1 MLKRKMIRDM
11 IEYKVQFISIF
22 LMAFIGV
29 SVLTGMYMDTIN
41 FETTL
46 DDYYEET
53 NLILMPAFGNNFYL
67 IPSISNM
74 NAATTLIIILSITIA
89 TNMLFSYK
97 IKKLDMA
104 DSLKELER

>member
-53 NLILMPAFGNNFYL
+53 NL
-67 IPSISNM
+67 
-74 NAATTLIIILSITIA
+74 
-89 TNMLFSYK
+89 
-97 IKKLDMA
+97 A
-104 DSLKELER
+104 DGWIYSDHLVDEFVE